1 MHLTKDVKSTHE
13 AREIA
18 RVWAYRHDQ
27 NEDRCEAIAES
38 WFDAGKD
45 QDACARR
52 DLEAYLARRLQ

>member
-1 MHLTKDVKSTHE
+1 MNLTEDVNSAHA

-18 RVWAYRHDQ
+18 RAWAYRHDQ

-45 QDACARR
+45 FDACAGR
-52 DLEAYLARRLQ
+52 DLEAYLARRLL